1 MLRTFW
7 YIALPVSLIFI
18 IQSAMTF
25 IGVEGGDGVEA
36 DFDGG
41 LDDVSAPFQLFSF
54 RNLINFLLGFSWTGI
69 AFYSTISSKTILL
82 ILAFIV
88 GAAFVAVFFAAFVAV
103 FFLIMQQI
111 QKLAENNSF
120 KIAETIGKNC
130 TAYTPIPEKKSG
142 TGRVQVS
149 VNGSFHEL
157 EAINGSFHEL
167 EAITEGER
175 IPSGT
180 LLRVKAID
188 SGNLL
193 IVEKL

>member
-7 YIALPVSLIFI
+7 YIALPVSLIFA
-18 IQSAMTF
+18 IQAVMTF
-25 IGVEGGDGVEA
+25 IGLDGGDGIEA

-41 LDDVSAPFQLFSF
+41 LDDASAPFQLFSF

-69 AFYSTISSKTILL
+69 AFYSTITSKPILL
-82 ILAFIV
+82 ILAFLV
-88 GAAFVAVFFAAFVAV
+88 GAGFVAV
-103 FFLIMQQI
+103 FFLIMKQI

-120 KIAETIGKNC
+120 NIAQTIGKNC
-130 TAYTPIPEKKSG
+130 TAYTPIPEAKSG

-157 EAINGSFHEL
+157 D
-167 EAITEGER
+167 AITEGDR
-175 IPSGT
+175 IASGT
-180 LLRVKAID
+180 LLRIKKVE

-193 IVEKL
+193 VVEKL

>member
-1 MLRTFW
+1 
-7 YIALPVSLIFI
+7 
-18 IQSAMTF
+18 MTF
-25 IGVEGGDGVEA
+25 IGVDGGDGIEA

-41 LDDVSAPFQLFSF
+41 LDDASAPFQLFSF

-69 AFYSTISSKTILL
+69 AFYSVIPSKTILL
-82 ILAFIV
+82 ILAVIV
-88 GAAFVAVFFAAFVAV
+88 GSGFVAI
-103 FFLIMQQI
+103 FFLIMRQI

-130 TAYTPIPEKKSG
+130 TAYTPIPENKSG

-157 EAINGSFHEL
+157 EAI
-167 EAITEGER
+167 TEGER
-175 IPSGT
+175 ISSGT

>member
-88 GAAFVAVFFAAFVAV
+88 GAAFVAVFF
-103 FFLIMQQI
+103 LIMQQI

-157 EAINGSFHEL
+157 EAI
-167 EAITEGER
+167 TEGER